1 MKLRWTRKDKIEYYN
16 NLAKMGLPPVDP
28 FTKIRVNKEETV
40 IEEEIVTQDNIREGL
55 GVSFVMGHMGL
66 VSVTF
71 LKDDVQ
77 ICPAIGKGIVGD
89 DQIIQI
95 QECIKISKGE
105 KIKVKIKNNDEF
117 DHVVGV
123 RVDVK

>member
-28 FTKIRVNKEETV
+28 FTKIRVNKEE
-40 IEEEIVTQDNIREGL
+40 IEGL